1 MAVPLRRPANPRA
14 ALHHLRRRRLVGAAL
29 AGTLPRTAAAQE
41 GAARPTR
48 VLVGFP
54 GGSMP
59 DLIARLLAEPMAARL
74 GAPLVVENRPGATG
88 AIAAEAA
95 ARAAPDG
102 RTLLVMPH
110 SALLLP
116 VTRRGLSFDPDL
128 DFAPVAGLAA
138 APLVLVTNPALGLR
152 TVDEFVTL
160 ARARGE
166 ALAYGTS
173 GPGASPHMAMATL
186 ARAAGISPTAVAY
199 RGDPEIFTAI
209 LSGQVAAAFVLAP
222 TAVPLAR
229 EGRLTALA
237 VTAGARLP
245 ALPQVP
251 TTAEAGWPDV
261 TITSWWGLVAP
272 RSTPSA
278 EIERLSAAARAATAA
293 PGFGARLAEG
303 GAVVLDLGP
312 AEFGAFIA
320 RERAR
325 LLRLAAELDLK
336 PE

>member
-1 MAVPLRRPANPRA
+1 MAVPLRRPRA
-14 ALHHLRRRRLVGAAL
+14 ALHHLRRRRLVGATL
-29 AGTLPRTAAAQE
+29 AGALPRAAAAQE
-41 GAARPTR
+41 TPGRPVR

-59 DLIARLLAEPMAARL
+59 DLIARLLAEPMGARL
-74 GAPLVVENRPGATG
+74 GAPVVVENRPGATG

-102 RTLLVMPH
+102 RTLLMMPH

-116 VTRRGLSFDPDL
+116 VTRRNLGFDPAVDL
-128 DFAPVAGLAA
+128 EPVAGLAA
-138 APLVLVTNPALGLR
+138 APLVLVTDPALGLR
-152 TVDEFVTL
+152 DLDGFVAL
-160 ARARGE
+160 ARARGD
-166 ALAYGTS
+166 ALAYGMS
-173 GPGASPHMAMATL
+173 GPGASPHMAMALL
-186 ARAAGISPTAVAY
+186 ARAAGIAPTGVAY
-199 RGDPEIFTAI
+199 RGDPEIFTAL

-222 TAVPLAR
+222 TAVPLVR

-237 VTAGARLP
+237 VTAEARLP
-245 ALPQVP
+245 ALPAVP
-251 TTAEAGWPDV
+251 TAAEAGWPEV
-261 TITSWWGLVAP
+261 AIASWWGLAAP
-272 RSTPSA
+272 RGTPAA
-278 EIERLSAAARAATAA
+278 EVARLAAVARAGLAS

-312 AEFGAFIA
+312 EAFGAFIG

-325 LLRLAAELDLK
+325 LLALAAELGVR